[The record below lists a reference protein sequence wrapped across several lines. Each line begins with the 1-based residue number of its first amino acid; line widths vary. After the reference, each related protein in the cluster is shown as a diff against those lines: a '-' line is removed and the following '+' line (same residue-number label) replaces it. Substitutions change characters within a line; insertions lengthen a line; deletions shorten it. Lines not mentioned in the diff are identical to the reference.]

1 LKEVNSKKIPYPV
14 LVSDT
19 VGFIRNLPHDLIE
32 SFKSTLAEVVESD
45 LLVHIID
52 ISSDSFEEQI
62 KVVEETLSEIGVEHK
77 PVIMAFNKVD
87 LLDDDHRQVLISELR
102 TRYPDAVFIS
112 AQKGI
117 NLSSLEEKIFEMIG
131 RELAETEIRIPVEN
145 EDAYKLVSRLHE
157 QVEILDTKYLN
168 KSIKLKIRGS
178 RGEIERI
185 QSSLNSGSKN
195 RKEKVT

>member
-1 LKEVNSKKIPYPV
+1 
-14 LVSDT
+14 
-19 VGFIRNLPHDLIE
+19 
-32 SFKSTLAEVVESD
+32 
-45 LLVHIID
+45 
-52 ISSDSFEEQI
+52 
-62 KVVEETLSEIGVEHK
+62 
-77 PVIMAFNKVD
+77 MAFNKVD
-87 LLDDDHRQVLISELR
+87 LLDDDHRQVLISELHS
-102 TRYPDAVFIS
+102 RYPDAVFIS

>member
-87 LLDDDHRQVLISELR
+87 LLDDDHRQVLISELHS
-102 TRYPDAVFIS
+102 RYPDAVFIS